1 VTNVIAH
8 RGASRAERENTRE
21 AFTAA
26 VRMGAAGIELDARRT
41 ADGAIVVNH
50 DARLPDGREIIACQ
64 RVDLPEHVLTL
75 GEALD
80 ACAGAFVNI
89 EIKND
94 PAEPDFDESES
105 VAEGVVALLASR
117 AEPITNWIISSFRI
131 ESVDRSRTLAPDL
144 PTAWLTYRPV
154 TSDDIDDV
162 VRGGHVAI
170 HPAVPT
176 VDADLIARC
185 HERRLAVN
193 TWTCN
198 DPARAR
204 QLAAWGVDGIC
215 TDVPDEILAALRD
228 HPSPLG

>member
-1 VTNVIAH
+1 MTNVIAH

-50 DARLPDGREIIACQ
+50 DARLPDGREIVACQ
-64 RVDLPEHVLTL
+64 RVDLPGHVLTL

-131 ESVDRSRTLAPDL
+131 ESVDRCR
-144 PTAWLTYRPV
+144 
-154 TSDDIDDV
+154 
-162 VRGGHVAI
+162 H
-170 HPAVPT
+170 
-176 VDADLIARC
+176 
-185 HERRLAVN
+185 
-193 TWTCN
+193 
-198 DPARAR
+198 ARAR
-204 QLAAWGVDGIC
+204 AAHGVV
-215 TDVPDEILAALRD
+215 DVPAGDVRRHRRRRARAATWRSIPRFR
-228 HPSPLG
+228 PSTPT